1 MWEFVVQV
9 VLTVTVNQTS
19 NDVCL
24 HIPVDTYTY
33 SVSLYVMLQLEI

>member
-24 HIPVDTYTY
+24 HIPVDTY